1 MCAGNGVIEIV
12 AVRKGMRRR
21 ARGRGL
27 AGLAVVGAVV
37 IGGVVAGWGV
47 SPGESVEIS
56 PADVVG
62 LRFPADWNDDA
73 TASAAP
79 APAASPASFALASA
93 ESRPI
98 DADVLFTPHRMGALP
113 AGTTAF
119 APMGTEPES
128 FRSVNLRTPAKADIA
143 STESRPAPQ
152 PETHAAA
159 VPTRS
164 LAPAPEKRP
173 APQAKKDSGTLFN
186 DAQLASIKTRLRL
199 SSYQEQYWPPVA
211 SALRDIGW
219 HAAHETPRG
228 GSSHAHLAEIDP
240 DSPEVQ
246 RLKSAAFPL
255 IMSMNDEQK
264 REVRMLAQ
272 VMGLERVAASF

>member
-1 MCAGNGVIEIV
+1 
-12 AVRKGMRRR
+12 MRRR

-159 VPTRS
+159 G
-164 LAPAPEKRP
+164 PAGEEGLRDALQRRP
-173 APQAKKDSGTLFN
+173 ARQHQNPAQALVLPGAVLAAGRVGAARHRLARRAR
-186 DAQLASIKTRLRL
+186 DAARRQFAR
-199 SSYQEQYWPPVA
+199 SSR
-211 SALRDIGW
+211 RDRPRQ
-219 HAAHETPRG
+219 PRG
-228 GSSHAHLAEIDP
+228 
-240 DSPEVQ
+240 
-246 RLKSAAFPL
+246 AA
-255 IMSMNDEQK
+255 
-264 REVRMLAQ
+264 AQ
-272 VMGLERVAASF
+272 VRRLPAHHEHERRAEAASPHARPGHGPRARRRLVLIHSDPQTYGVIARASGQSSSR